1 MESERSPGGSW
12 RVTRRISRRDAFGE
26 RFEGE
31 KKSAPR
37 IFPRQVSTHEERHR
51 FFRGV
56 DFVEMD
62 LSTFIPS
69 RLSVVRDVIERV
81 PLHTTIF
88 VRIFFLRGKC
98 FEFFFFFDISRALVH
113 SRLILALMIGK
124 R

>member
-81 PLHTTIF
+81 PLHMIF

-98 FEFFFFFDISRALVH
+98 FEFFFF
-113 SRLILALMIGK
+113 
-124 R
+124 

>member
-81 PLHTTIF
+81 PLHTIF
-88 VRIFFLRGKC
+88 ASNILLAWKMFRIFFFLIYLELSFDSRFDDGETIGKC
-98 FEFFFFFDISRALVH
+98 
-113 SRLILALMIGK
+113 
-124 R
+124 